1 MDYENVN
8 KSCLLD
14 SKTTDLNSTLWKFQL
29 TPEGTP
35 DYSQLS
41 SIVRDFPHGYYPSYE
56 FEKSSLDFGR
66 VLEFMHENWWIP
78 FSAGTLYLVV
88 IFALQEFMKGRK
100 ALELKW
106 PLFTWNLTIGL
117 FSLVG
122 FLRTAPDLIYILQG
136 TNGMHDAVCT
146 VSLFSPRFAFW
157 GILFAISKV
166 AELGNKN

>member
-14 SKTTDLNSTLWKFQL
+14 SKTNYSNSTLWKFGL

-41 SIVRDFPHGYYPSYE
+41 SIVRDFPQGYYPSYE

-78 FSAGTLYLVV
+78 FSAGIFYLVV
-88 IFALQEFMKGRK
+88 IFILQEFMKGRK

-122 FLRTAPDLIYILQG
+122 FLRTAPDLIYILQR

-146 VSLFSPRFAFW
+146 GSLFSPRFAFW